1 MERLFVVDV
10 VAFVDNGVTYRFS
23 DGSVGTHQTLKDG
36 RGFLYA
42 GPLDTVNA
50 QQLLAVVEFTK
61 EDKKETGWL

>member
-10 VAFVDNGVTYRFS
+10 VEFIDGGVTYRFS
-23 DGSVGTHQTLKDG
+23 DDSIATHQTLKDG

-42 GPLDTVNA
+42 GPLDTLNA

-61 EDKKETGWL
+61 QDRKGTGWL